1 MPDDITTVIARLRSS
16 ASAAER
22 ATAAQRLAILGDVPE
37 AALAAIPL
45 IEACADADDQVRQ
58 WAEGALENLGP
69 PRVEDLAAL
78 VSILESDRPSQ
89 AYWAATLL
97 GRLGPRAASARH
109 ALSQIATHHADADV
123 AKRAASALKKI
134 AATSP

>member
-1 MPDDITTVIARLRSS
+1 MSDDVSNAIALLRTS

-22 ATAAQRLAILGDVPE
+22 ANAAQRLATLGDAPE
-37 AALAAIPL
+37 AAAAAVPL
-45 IEACADADDQVRQ
+45 VEACADADDQVRQ
-58 WAEGALENLGP
+58 WVDGALENLGP

-78 VSILESDRPSQ
+78 VSLLESDRPSQ

-109 ALSQIATHHADADV
+109 ALSQIATHHADANV

-134 AATSP
+134 AATST